1 MEETRK
7 LQQLSVDETL
17 EIVELDE
24 RLDMAFDPLAILV
37 DNIRPTNA
45 DCENTNCCNSKG
57 W

>member
-7 LQQLSVDETL
+7 FEQFTTDDTL

-24 RLDMAFDPLAILV
+24 RLDMAFDPLSVLTNFRPKEV
-37 DNIRPTNA
+37 NI
-45 DCENTNCCNSKG
+45 NCYDGCCG